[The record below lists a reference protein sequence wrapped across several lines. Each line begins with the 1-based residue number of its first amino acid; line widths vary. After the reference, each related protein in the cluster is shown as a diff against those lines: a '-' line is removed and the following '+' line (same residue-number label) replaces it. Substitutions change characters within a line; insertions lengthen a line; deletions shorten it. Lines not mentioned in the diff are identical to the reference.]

1 MDDEKLDT
9 DKLKREMK
17 EFDENIH
24 AGQDEQDAAL
34 DKSFSIFLEAI
45 KTDGR
50 RQLRKLFHEYKKVSV
65 IMFASS

>member
-1 MDDEKLDT
+1 
-9 DKLKREMK
+9 MK